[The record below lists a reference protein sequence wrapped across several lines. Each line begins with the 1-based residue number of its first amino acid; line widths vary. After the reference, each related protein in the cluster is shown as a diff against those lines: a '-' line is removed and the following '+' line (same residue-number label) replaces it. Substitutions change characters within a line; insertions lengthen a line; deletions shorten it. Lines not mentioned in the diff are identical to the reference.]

1 MTTTSIQLNE
11 NEIEK
16 LKKLAST
23 RKLKKTK
30 ISSEYELLR
39 IRDGD
44 ISLILYTSGKVVHN
58 GSENS
63 IQLLN
68 SIFNKEKDF
77 DFILGSD
84 ETGKG
89 EWYGPLVVVATALT
103 PEDILEL
110 KMLGIKDS
118 KKIKKTQILKFAE
131 SLKKKDFERYSIILN
146 PETYNEF
153 YSKLQKEGKNLND
166 MMAWSHSVV
175 INELI
180 KKLDFKKA
188 KVVIDKF
195 DFEKT
200 DYRLERKVD
209 KTNLEIIQKIRGE
222 SEIPVAAASI
232 LAKYL
237 FESEVDKLNQKYN
250 IDLRESTPEDFSS
263 DILPNVSKIH
273 FKNVKKFLN

>member
-16 LKKLAST
+16 LKNLAST
-23 RKLKKTK
+23 RKLKNTK
-30 ISSEYELLR
+30 SSSEYELLR
-39 IRDGD
+39 IKDGD

-63 IQLLN
+63 IQVLN

-77 DFILGSD
+77 DFIIGSD

-103 PEDILEL
+103 PEEILEL

-118 KKIKKTQILKFAE
+118 KKIKKTQILKLAE

-153 YSKLQKEGKNLND
+153 YSKLRKEGRNLND

-180 KKLDFKKA
+180 KKVNFEKA

-200 DYRLERKVD
+200 EYRLERKVD
-209 KTNLEIIQKIRGE
+209 KTNLEVIQKTGGE

-232 LAKYL
+232 IAKYL
-237 FESEVDKLNQKYN
+237 FESEVDKLNEKYHIN
-250 IDLRESTPEDFSS
+250 LRESTPEDISS

-273 FKNVKKFLN
+273 FKNVKKFIN